1 VNLVQ
6 LHRRSCEAFGDLVH
20 RVGPDRWTAA
30 TPCSEWDVRALV
42 NHLVGEDLWTPPL
55 LAGKTLAEVGDA
67 FDGDV
72 LGSDPVAAYD
82 EAARAATAA
91 VAADG
96 VLDRIVHLSFGDVQA
111 AEYVGQLFADH
122 LVHAWDLARALGV
135 EPRLD
140 PELVAVAVEWFGP
153 REELYRSA
161 GAIGARP
168 ELPAGAGDQERL
180 LAAFGRAAAP
190 APVSAR

>member
-6 LHRRSCEAFGDLVH
+6 LHRRSCEGFGDLVR

-30 TPCSEWDVRALV
+30 TPCSDWNVHALV
-42 NHLVGEDLWTPPL
+42 NHLVNENLWTPPL
-55 LAGKTLAEVGDA
+55 MAGKTIAEVGDA
-67 FDGDV
+67 FDGDL
-72 LGSDPVAAYD
+72 LGADPVAAYD
-82 EAARAATAA
+82 TAARAATEA

-96 VLDRIVHLSFGDVQA
+96 ALDRIVHLSFGDVQA
-111 AEYVGQLFADH
+111 AEYVGQLFVDH
-122 LVHAWDLARALGV
+122 LVHTWDLARALG
-135 EPRLD
+135 EDDLLD

-161 GAIGARP
+161 GMIAARP
-168 ELPAGAGDQERL
+168 DLPAGAGDQDRL

-190 APVSAR
+190 APVSAG